1 MLTENRDSYEEAD
14 DKFEIKIIFYGSNST
29 NPVKSFPNY
38 LRDVKLQLKLE
49 KTSPC

>member
-49 KTSPC
+49 KTRPC